1 VSDKAI
7 MPDIIK
13 ARHEA
18 QEHAGTP
25 LGAFWADRLDDLF
38 RSLSPAAQVMLKLDT
53 PDENIGD

>member
-1 VSDKAI
+1 